1 MYRKN
6 QPGFSSRTEFCTWER
21 LRMAICSGIF
31 KSLGDCLVLTMLR
44 VRSGQGR
51 NVDFIYDFWW
61 VSMVIKYTVVEETK
75 ESMKMV
81 FLPTRLALFDLFL
94 FDVCQSTHVF
104 FSEMKHWSPPSFL
117 QVLAHSQ
124 ICIVLHRF
132 ASFCTVC
139 LVVESFRLSSSHCV
153 MRWTLASRTG
163 PMTISLVFFS
173 PRKGRAN
180 MINIW

>member
-94 FDVCQSTHVF
+94 FDVCQSTHF
-104 FSEMKHWSPPSFL
+104 FFRDEALVPTFVSSSLGPFTD
-117 QVLAHSQ
+117 
-124 ICIVLHRF
+124 LHRF
-132 ASFCTVC
+132 ASFCKGC